1 MVYTTAGELYHNF
14 QRGIVEEKIALEKT
28 KYNLMNLFGEE

>member
-14 QRGIVEEKIALEKT
+14 QGGIVSGEIELEKT
-28 KYNLMNLFGEE
+28 KYNFINLVWR

>member
-14 QRGIVEEKIALEKT
+14 QGGIVEEKIELEKT
-28 KYNLMNLFGEE
+28 KYNLINFVWR